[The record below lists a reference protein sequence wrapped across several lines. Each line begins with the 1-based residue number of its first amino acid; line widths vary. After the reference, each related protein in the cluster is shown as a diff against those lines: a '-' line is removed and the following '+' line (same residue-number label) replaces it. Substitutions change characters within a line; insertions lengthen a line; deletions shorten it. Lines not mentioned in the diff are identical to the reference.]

1 MRHIDLGKISTKGKS
16 LLLAYDQGLEHGPT
30 DFNDENID
38 PNYIIKIAREGKY
51 NGIIL
56 QKGVAEEYNEE
67 IKKAK
72 VPLIVK
78 LNGKTSLLNGDP
90 YSPPLCH
97 VKDAIKLGATA
108 VGYTIFVGSEHESVM
123 FREFEEIQ
131 DEAHDHGL
139 PVIAWMYPRGKAIT
153 NEFDRKIYAYAARIG
168 LELGADILK
177 MKYSG
182 NVDDLRWV
190 MRAAGKA
197 KLLIAGGA
205 KKSEEELLRE
215 AREVIEAGCF
225 GMAIG
230 RNIWQSGNPLELT
243 KKIKK
248 IVFR

>member
-1 MRHIDLGKISTKGKS
+1 MRQIDLGKISAKGKS
-16 LLLAYDQGLEHGPT
+16 LLLAYDQGLEHSPT
-30 DFNDENID
+30 DFNETNVD
-38 PNYIIKIAREGKY
+38 PNYIIGIAKGGKY
-51 NGIIL
+51 NGLIV
-56 QKGVAEEYNEE
+56 QKGIAEKYNEE

-78 LNGKTSLLNGDP
+78 LNGKTNLLNGDP
-90 YSPPLCH
+90 YAPVLCH
-97 VKDAIKLGATA
+97 VKDAVRLGAKA
-108 VGYTIFVGSEHESVM
+108 VGYTIFVGSEHEAVM
-123 FREFEEIQ
+123 FKDFEEIQ

-139 PVIAWMYPRGKAIT
+139 PVIAWMYPRGKAVT
-153 NEFDRKIYAYAARIG
+153 NEFDRKIMAYAARIG

-182 NVDDLRWV
+182 NVDDLKWM
-190 MRAAGKA
+190 MRSAGRA

-215 AREVIEAGCF
+215 AGKIIEAGAF

-230 RNIWQSGNPLELT
+230 RNIWQSRNPFELT

-248 IVFR
+248 IIFK

>member
-1 MRHIDLGKISTKGKS
+1 MRQIDLGKISKKGKS
-16 LLLAYDQGLEHGPT
+16 LLLAYDQGLEHSPT
-30 DFNDENID
+30 DFNETNVD
-38 PNYIIKIAREGKY
+38 PNYVISIANGGKY
-51 NGIIL
+51 NGLIV
-56 QKGVAEEYNEE
+56 QKGIAEKYNEE
-67 IKKAK
+67 IKRSK

-78 LNGKTSLLNGDP
+78 LNGKTNLLNGDP
-90 YSPPLCH
+90 YAPVLCH
-97 VKDAIKLGATA
+97 VKDAVRLGAKA
-108 VGYTIFVGSEHESVM
+108 VGYTIFVGSEHEALM

-139 PVIAWMYPRGKAIT
+139 PVIAWMYPRGKVIT
-153 NEFDRKIYAYAARIG
+153 NEFDRKIMAYAARIG

-182 NVDDLRWV
+182 NVDDLKWV

-205 KKSEEELLRE
+205 KTSEDELLSE
-215 AREVIEAGCF
+215 VREVIDAGAF

-230 RNIWQSGNPLELT
+230 RNIWQSNKPLDLT
-243 KKIKK
+243 KKIRK